1 MARKQIISVIIL
13 SLLVGFGGGAA
24 GGKISFSLL
33 KRQAEKGGQ
42 VFVPTE
48 TKKIK
53 VEESSA
59 IIDVV
64 KKVSPSVVSVLTTTK
79 IADIFGDVAEQKGG
93 GTGFI
98 ITADGLIATNKH
110 VVPDNGGSIKV
121 VTKDGKTYAA
131 KIQSIDPL
139 NDFAV
144 LKIDAKNLPVVD
156 LGDSDDLEI
165 GQQVVAIGN
174 ALGEFQNTVTSGIIS
189 AKERTITASIG
200 AGNSE

>member
-53 VEESSA
+53 VEEDSA

-64 KKVSPSVVSVLTTTK
+64 KKVTPSVVSVVTTTK
-79 IADIFGDVAEQKGG
+79 IQDFFGEINEQKGG

-98 ITADGLIATNKH
+98 LTADGLIATNKH
-110 VVPDNGGSIKV
+110 VISDASAKIKV
-121 VTKDGKTYAA
+121 VTKDGKTFDA
-131 KIQSIDPL
+131 KVQSIDPL

-144 LKIDAKNLPVVD
+144 LKVDAKNLPVVD
-156 LGDSDDLEI
+156 LGDSD
-165 GQQVVAIGN
+165 
-174 ALGEFQNTVTSGIIS
+174 
-189 AKERTITASIG
+189 
-200 AGNSE
+200 